1 MLFDSFRLWI
11 DWFPDDRAHPYRV
24 GRNEI
29 SSLSRN
35 PKRHALIRSSIG
47 TGRTSSAALHDEATD
62 RLAIYYGAAD
72 TCTCVAYAHLG
83 ELIDFVKRHSVVF

>member
-1 MLFDSFRLWI
+1 MV
-11 DWFPDDRAHPYRV
+11 FPC
-24 GRNEI
+24 
-29 SSLSRN
+29 
-35 PKRHALIRSSIG
+35 
-47 TGRTSSAALHDEATD
+47 AALHDEATD